1 MAYPRPAR
9 VCDHAAMS
17 SLMHLPRLSLRTALL
32 LSLLAIVAAEAVI
45 YAMGHPL
52 ICKCGYV
59 ELWHASRADNGTSQH
74 ISDWYSYSHVLHGV
88 IFYWLISLVAQGRL
102 SIAARLLI
110 AVFLEAGWEILENT
124 PLIINRYR
132 AVTVSRDYF
141 GDSVINSTFDILA
154 MMVGFM
160 LAARLP
166 AWITVALIVVVE
178 VGLLFLI
185 RDNLILNIIMLVHP
199 IEAIRVWQAAGG

>member
-1 MAYPRPAR
+1 MPNPIN
-9 VCDHAAMS
+9 
-17 SLMHLPRLSLRTALL
+17 LPRLSLRNALL
-32 LSLLAIVAAEAVI
+32 LSLVVIVAAEAVV

-52 ICKCGYV
+52 ICKCGFV
-59 ELWHASRADNGTSQH
+59 KLWHAGRGDNGTSQH
-74 ISDWYSYSHVLHGV
+74 VADWYTYSHVLHGV

-102 SIAARLLI
+102 SVAARLLL
-110 AVFLEAGWEILENT
+110 AVFIEAGWEILENT

-141 GDSVINSTFDILA
+141 GDSVLNSTFDIIA

-166 AWITVALIVVVE
+166 AWITVALMVVVE

-199 IEAIRVWQAAGG
+199 IEAIRIWQSAG